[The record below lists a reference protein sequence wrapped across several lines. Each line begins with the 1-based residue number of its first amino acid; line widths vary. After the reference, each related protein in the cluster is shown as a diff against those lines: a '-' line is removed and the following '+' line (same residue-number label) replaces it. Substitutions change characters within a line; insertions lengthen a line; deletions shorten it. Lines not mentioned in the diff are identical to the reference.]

1 MNSTFV
7 GARPADVRATKKT
20 RSGVGTWLLQ
30 ACVWGMVLLW
40 TIPTIG
46 LLVTSVRPQDDIYTS
61 GWWTVLRAPFEMQQ
75 YTLSNYQTVLFSE
88 GMLTSFVN
96 TLAVTLPAVVI
107 PLFIASFA
115 AYGFAW
121 VRFPGSNVLFYLFV
135 AMLVVPLQVAFI
147 PIIRIFTDLG
157 LSNTFVSAWI
167 VHSGFSMPIALL
179 ILRNY
184 IGSLPQELIEA
195 ARVDGAS
202 HWTIYT
208 RIVLPLSWP
217 AIAAFGVFHF
227 LWVWNDFL
235 VNLVFLG
242 ASPDVEVMTVNLQ
255 SLMTNR
261 GQDFNI
267 LAAGAFITMVVPV
280 AVFLFLQRY
289 FVRGLLAGSTK
300 G

>member
-7 GARPADVRATKKT
+7 GARPADVRTTKKT

-96 TLAVTLPAVVI
+96 TLAVTIPAVVI

-157 LSNTFVSAWI
+157 ISNTFVSAWI

>member
-147 PIIRIFTDLG
+147 PIIRIFTELG

>member
-61 GWWTVLRAPFEMQQ
+61 GWWTVLRTPFEMQQ